1 LYHPSPQ
8 AEARI
13 NMPRLSGVDIPDSKR
28 LDISLRYLYG
38 IGPVNVLVLLK
49 EAKIAPEKRA
59 HDLTSEEISRL
70 QKIIDNMKVEGDLR
84 KDISQNIT
92 RLKEI
97 GSFRGSR
104 HTKGLPARG
113 QRTRSNARTKRGKR
127 VTIGALKKE
136 AQSKVETAK
145 KETEKKEAKK

>member
-1 LYHPSPQ
+1 
-8 AEARI
+8 
-13 NMPRLSGVDIPDSKR
+13 MPRLSGVDIPDSKR

-59 HDLTSEEISRL
+59 HDLTSEEIFKL

-136 AQSKVETAK
+136 AQTKVETAK

>member
-1 LYHPSPQ
+1 M
-8 AEARI
+8 I
-13 NMPRLSGVDIPDSKR
+13 RLSGVDLPEAKR
-28 LDISLRYLYG
+28 IDIALTYLYG
-38 IGPVNVLVLLK
+38 IGRVNVRPLLVQ
-49 EAKIAPEKRA
+49 AKIDPARRA
-59 HDLTSEEISRL
+59 KDLSQEEISRL
-70 QKIIDNMKVEGDLR
+70 QKIVDTMKVEGDLR
-84 KDISQNIT
+84 KDIAQEIT

-145 KETEKKEAKK
+145 KEAEKKEAKK

>member
-1 LYHPSPQ
+1 
-8 AEARI
+8 
-13 NMPRLSGVDIPDSKR
+13 MPRLSGVDIPNEKR
-28 LDISLRYLYG
+28 IDMALTYLYG
-38 IGPVNVLVLLK
+38 IGRTNVYPLL
-49 EAKIAPEKRA
+49 EQAKIEAHRRA
-59 HDLTSEEISRL
+59 NTLTSEEVSRL

-84 KDISQNIT
+84 KDVSQNIS

-136 AQSKVETAK
+136 AVK
-145 KETEKKEAKK
+145 KEEKK